1 MTRLS
6 GRILIPNLRKA
17 LLVLATA
24 IRHTM
29 RIISFILL
37 LTLSLTSAG
46 QTKNPFLTL
55 KFDKVFFYDFQ
66 DIGEKGSLIVDKN
79 GKYLQTII
87 KQVQLDT
94 ATIKK
99 INAKLGDKKSYG
111 NGTAACF
118 DPHCGF
124 VYFLKGKPVGQ
135 VTICLVCNRL
145 YSSFDIPA
153 QKQGK
158 QGQGKDAYYI
168 LDGLSKSFR
177 QFLNKLLKKNKFTH
191 QIETGSHFYE

>member
-1 MTRLS
+1 
-6 GRILIPNLRKA
+6 
-17 LLVLATA
+17 
-24 IRHTM
+24 M

-37 LTLSLTSAG
+37 LTLSLSSTG
-46 QTKNPFLTL
+46 QTKNPFSNL
-55 KFDKVFFYDFQ
+55 KFDKVVFYDFE
-66 DIGEKGSLIVDKN
+66 DVREKGSLIVDNN

-94 ATIKK
+94 TTIKK
-99 INAKLGDKKSYG
+99 LNIKPGDKKSYG

-124 VYFLKGKPVGQ
+124 VYFLKGKPVAQ
-135 VTICLVCNRL
+135 VTICLACNRL
-145 YSSFDIPA
+145 YSNIDIPA

-158 QGQGKDAYYI
+158 QGKDVYYI

-177 QFLNKLLKKNKFTH
+177 QFINGLLKKNKFAH
-191 QIETGSHFYE
+191 QIEPGFTL